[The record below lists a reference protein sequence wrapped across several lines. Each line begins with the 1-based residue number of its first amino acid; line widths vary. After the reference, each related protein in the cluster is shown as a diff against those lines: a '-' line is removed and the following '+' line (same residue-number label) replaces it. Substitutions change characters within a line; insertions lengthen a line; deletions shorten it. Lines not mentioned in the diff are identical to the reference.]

1 MNDASIAQDLPFI
14 ARPVTALIGV
24 GAERASQL
32 ARLGIETIEDLIL
45 HRPRRYED
53 RRHLKAISVI
63 ERGESAVTHGRV
75 VACGVKWFAKHTK
88 SIFELILDDGSARL
102 HCRWWNMPYLEKQFS
117 TGDELVVFGKVLQL
131 KPRTMDHP
139 ETEVIQTGD
148 EEFLHLGRIT
158 PVYPLTQGM
167 TQRWLRGL
175 IWRTVQAALQ
185 HLTEP
190 WSPKLLQAPIQGL
203 PTRLQAI
210 RMLHFP
216 ESETEPLQARRR
228 LALDEFVSLQYGI
241 KSRRAE
247 FFRKVQSLRCPGDN
261 RFTRPFLARLGF
273 KLTPAQTRVLR
284 EVRKDMSGPVPMRR
298 LLQGDV
304 GSGKTVIAACSALMA
319 IETGFT
325 VAIMAPTEI
334 LAEQHF
340 RNFNTWFRPLGIPV
354 QLLTGSRKIRLD
366 GVETARSTG
375 ALVVGTHALLSQGVE
390 FPNLGLVVID
400 EQHRFGVAQRENL
413 VRKGAY
419 PHLLVMTATPIPRT
433 LGLTLYGDLDC
444 SILDEMPPG
453 RRKIQTF
460 VREADRLPQV
470 IEFIRQKLSTRQ
482 QAYIV
487 YPRVEET
494 SGPAGIK
501 AVVMEFEKLQRAFA
515 PYKTGLLHGR
525 LSHHEKEATMN
536 AFRSGVTHVLLTT
549 SLIEVGLD
557 VPNATVML
565 IENAEQFGLAQLHQ
579 LRGRIG
585 RGSQQSYCILV
596 AAAKTAEA
604 RERLSVMERSNDGFE
619 IAEADL
625 RLRGP
630 GEFLGQ
636 QQSGMPRFRFAE
648 FNTDRDLIELAQRIA
663 SELAAR

>member
-1 MNDASIAQDLPFI
+1 MNDASIARDLPFI

-32 ARLGIETIEDLIL
+32 ARLEIETIEDLIL

-53 RRHLKAISVI
+53 RRHLKAIAVL

-190 WSPKLLQAPIQGL
+190 WPPDLLQAPIQGL
-203 PTRLQAI
+203 PTRVQAI

-216 ESETEPLQARRR
+216 ESETEPPQARRR
-228 LALDEFVSLQYGI
+228 LALDEFVTLQYGI

-261 RFTRPFLARLGF
+261 RFVRPFLVRLGF
-273 KLTPAQTRVLR
+273 KLTSAQTRVLR
-284 EVRKDMSGPVPMRR
+284 EVRKDMSGAVPMRR

-304 GSGKTVIAACSALMA
+304 GSGKTVIAACCALMA
-319 IETGFT
+319 IESGFT

-340 RNFNTWFRPLGIPV
+340 TNFNTWFRPLDIPV
-354 QLLTGSRKIRLD
+354 QLLTGSRKIRPD
-366 GVETARSTG
+366 GAETARSNG
-375 ALVVGTHALLSQGVE
+375 ILVVGTHALLSQGVE
-390 FPNLGLVVID
+390 LPSLGLVVID

-413 VRKGAY
+413 VRKGVY

-470 IEFIRQKLSTRQ
+470 IEFIRQKLSTGQ

-501 AVVMEFEKLQRAFA
+501 AVVMEFEKLQKAFA

-525 LSHHEKEATMN
+525 LSHPEKEAAMN
-536 AFRSGVTHVLLTT
+536 AFRSGATQVLLTT

-596 AAAKTAEA
+596 AAARTAEA
-604 RERLSVMERSNDGFE
+604 RKRLSVMERSNDGFE

-625 RLRGP
+625 RIRGP

-636 QQSGMPRFRFAE
+636 QQSGMPRFRFAD
-648 FNTDRDLIELAQRIA
+648 FNTDRDLIELAQRVA
-663 SELAAR
+663 SKLAAR